1 MYAITF
7 ALHVNNKPLA
17 IDQKYIERIRLT
29 RDIDS
34 LSCVSQM
41 VFFFLNEHKMPCDVT
56 RDTVVLWKKEVT
68 FHNNEGEVKGHTRNC
83 ISLKHFL

>member
-1 MYAITF
+1 MNHEIFKDIGINSATTMYAITF

-41 VFFFLNEHKMPCDVT
+41 VVFFFLNEHKMPCDVT
-56 RDTVVLWKKEVT
+56 RDTVVLGKK
-68 FHNNEGEVKGHTRNC
+68 GGYL
-83 ISLKHFL
+83 S